1 MDAQLKDDVRVLT
14 TWLGRVIREQQGERF
29 FNKLERLRQLAKAA
43 RARPGAAS
51 RRDLRRFVDTLTARE
66 AETLAR
72 AFTLYFQLVNLAEE
86 QHRLER
92 LRARER
98 EGQSP
103 PLSVDRAL
111 EDIRRAGVSPARIA
125 RAVGELRLEP
135 VFTAHPTEAKRR
147 VVLRHLLRL
156 GTQWENFRRE
166 DLTPTERR
174 RAEDNILESL
184 EALWQT
190 RQVRQ
195 RRVTV
200 EDEVRNVLFFLAGTV
215 PTAAAEFTS
224 SVAAALERHAPG
236 ASPGPGLLT
245 FGTWVGGDRDGNP
258 AVTPES
264 SRWAL
269 AEQRRTALEFYLKS
283 VDALQWHLTGS
294 AAAASVDPAIKKSLI
309 KDRRELP
316 ELAERMRA
324 WEDGEFYRAKLWA
337 VEARLRR
344 ALAGTPGGYSDG
356 TAFADELA
364 RLRASLAA
372 RRGGRMARGGL
383 VTLERQARAFGFYL
397 ARMDFRQHSGRVRA
411 AAEAIL
417 GRAPSAAEWPEVL
430 KTGGPRAIPRSATDY
445 LALKELETLAALQAE
460 FGPAAADHYIVSMT
474 HAEEDL
480 WAALFL
486 ARRAGVVAVR
496 RGRWRSTIDVVPLF
510 ETIED
515 LARAP
520 ALMGGLWRHP
530 IYRQIL
536 ASRGGVQ
543 EIMLGYSDSNKDA
556 GYVAA
561 NFQLYRSQR
570 ALVRAAQNAGVR
582 LRFFHGKG
590 GTIDRGGGPA
600 HRAILAAPESV
611 PGGTLRITEQGEVI
625 AYKYGRPAIARR
637 NFEQMASAVLTA
649 RLAPPGAGL
658 PEDRRA
664 AYENALA
671 DIAVASARQY
681 RALVRDTP
689 GFVDYFNQATPID
702 LIEKIE
708 IASRPVFRRT
718 KPKNEGTPLSDM
730 RAIPWVFAWTQSR
743 HLLPAWYGAGTGL
756 ESFLRQHG
764 REGKNRLV
772 EMYDRWPFF
781 AALVDNLELSLAKA
795 DLGVAET
802 SAALVKDP
810 ALRRRLW
817 SLVRGEYK
825 RTLSALKAITG
836 HAVPLEKAPVL
847 RESIALR
854 NPYVDSLSALQNRF
868 LKLWRDESR
877 PARERE
883 AALSVLLVTLNGIAA
898 GMKSTG

>member
-1 MDAQLKDDVRVLT
+1 MDAQLKDGVRVLT

-43 RARPGAAS
+43 RARPGSTS
-51 RRDLRRFVDTLTARE
+51 RRDLRRFVDSLTPRE

-103 PLSVDRAL
+103 PLSVERAL
-111 EDIRRAGVSPARIA
+111 EDLRRAGVSPARIA

-156 GTQWENFRRE
+156 GTLWENFRRD
-166 DLTPTERR
+166 DLTPAERR
-174 RAEDNILESL
+174 RAEENILESL

-190 RQVRQ
+190 RQVRE

-215 PTAAAEFTS
+215 PSAAAEFTAAA
-224 SVAAALERHAPG
+224 AAALERHAPG
-236 ASPGPGLLT
+236 ASFGPGLLT

-269 AEQRRTALEFYLKS
+269 AEQRRTAIEFYLKS

-294 AAAASVDPAIKKSLI
+294 AAAASVDPAIKRSLE

-316 ELAERMRA
+316 ELAERLRA
-324 WEDGEFYRAKLWA
+324 WEEGEFYRAALWA

-344 ALAGTPGGYSDG
+344 ALTGAPGGYADAA
-356 TAFADELA
+356 AFADALA

-372 RRGGRMARGGL
+372 RRGARMARGGL
-383 VTLERQARAFGFYL
+383 VTLERQARAFGFHL

-417 GRAPSAAEWPEVL
+417 GRAPTATEWPDAL
-430 KTGGPRAIPRSATDY
+430 KAGGPRAIPRAAADY
-445 LALKELETLAALQAE
+445 LALRELETLAALQSE

-486 ARRAGVVAVR
+486 ARRAGLVSVR
-496 RGRWRSTIDVVPLF
+496 RGRWRSTIDFVPLF

-515 LARAP
+515 LSRAP
-520 ALMGGLWRHP
+520 TLMGALWRHP

-536 ASRGGVQ
+536 ASRGGTQ

-570 ALVRAAQNAGVR
+570 ALVRAAAGAGVR

-611 PGGTLRITEQGEVI
+611 PGGALRITEQGEVI
-625 AYKYGRPAIARR
+625 AYKFGRPAIARR

-658 PEDRRA
+658 PENRRA

-671 DIAVASARQY
+671 DIAVSSARHY

-718 KPKNEGTPLSDM
+718 KPKSEGTPLSDM

-756 ESFLRQHG
+756 ESYLRQHG
-764 REGKNRLV
+764 AKGKARLAD
-772 EMYDRWPFF
+772 MYARWPFF
-781 AALVDNLELSLAKA
+781 AALVDNLEMSLAKA

-817 SLVRGEYK
+817 AMVREEYK
-825 RTLSALKAITG
+825 RTLSSLKTITG

-868 LKLWRDESR
+868 LRLWRDESR

-883 AALSVLLVTLNGIAA
+883 AALAVLLVTLNGIAA

>member
-1 MDAQLKDDVRVLT
+1 MDAQLKDGVRVLT

-51 RRDLRRFVDTLTARE
+51 RRDLRRFVDTLAPRE
-66 AETLAR
+66 AENLAR

-98 EGQSP
+98 EGQAP

-111 EDIRRAGVSPARIA
+111 EDLRRAGVSPARIA

-156 GTQWENFRRE
+156 GTLWENFRRD
-166 DLTPTERR
+166 DLTPAERR
-174 RAEDNILESL
+174 RAEENILESL

-190 RQVRQ
+190 RQVRE

-215 PTAAAEFTS
+215 PPAAAEFTAAT
-224 SVAAALERHAPG
+224 AAALERHAPG
-236 ASPGPGLLT
+236 ASLGPGLLT

-269 AEQRRTALEFYLKS
+269 AEQRRTAIEFYLKS

-294 AAAASVDPAIKKSLI
+294 AAAASVDPAIKRSLE

-344 ALAGTPGGYSDG
+344 ALTGAPGGYANG
-356 TAFADELA
+356 PAFADELA

-383 VTLERQARAFGFYL
+383 VTLERQVRAFGFHL
-397 ARMDFRQHSGRVRA
+397 ARMDFRQHSGRVRV

-417 GRAPSAAEWPEVL
+417 GRAPTAAEWPEML
-430 KTGGPRAIPRSATDY
+430 KAGGPRAIPRSAADY
-445 LALKELETLAALQAE
+445 LALRELETLAALQAE

-486 ARRAGVVAVR
+486 ARRAGLVDVR
-496 RGRWRSTIDVVPLF
+496 RGRWRSTVDFVPLF

-515 LARAP
+515 LSRAP
-520 ALMGGLWRHP
+520 ALMGALWRHP
-530 IYRQIL
+530 VYRQIL

-570 ALVRAAQNAGVR
+570 ALVRAAQSAGVR

-625 AYKYGRPAIARR
+625 AYKFGRPAIARR

-664 AYENALA
+664 SYENALA
-671 DIAVASARQY
+671 EIAVSSARQY

-743 HLLPAWYGAGTGL
+743 HLLPAWYGAGAGL
-756 ESFLRQHG
+756 ESYLRQHG
-764 REGKNRLV
+764 AKGKARLV
-772 EMYDRWPFF
+772 DMYARWPFF
-781 AALVDNLELSLAKA
+781 AALVDNLEMSLAKA

-817 SLVRGEYK
+817 AMIREEYQ
-825 RTLSALKAITG
+825 RTLAALRTITG
-836 HAVPLEKAPVL
+836 HAAPLEKAPVL

-883 AALSVLLVTLNGIAA
+883 GALSVLLVTLNGIAA

>member
-1 MDAQLKDDVRVLT
+1 MDAQLKDSVRVLT
-14 TWLGRVIREQQGERF
+14 TWLGQVIREQQGDRF

-43 RARPGAAS
+43 RVRPGAAA
-51 RRDLRRFVDTLTARE
+51 RRNLRRWVDTLTPRE

-98 EGQSP
+98 EGQAP
-103 PLSVDRAL
+103 PLSVERAL
-111 EDIRRAGVSPARIA
+111 GDLRRAGVSPARIA

-156 GTQWENFRRE
+156 GTLWEQCRRP
-166 DLTPTERR
+166 DLTPAEAR
-174 RAEDNILESL
+174 RAEDNVLEAL

-190 RQVRQ
+190 RQVRE

-215 PTAAAEFTS
+215 PQAVAEFS
-224 SVAAALERHAPG
+224 SHVAAALERHAPG
-236 ASPGPGLLT
+236 AVPPDGLLT

-258 AVTPES
+258 SVTPES

-269 AEQRRTALEFYLKS
+269 AEQRRTAIEFYLKA
-283 VDALQWHLTGS
+283 VDGLQWHLTGS
-294 AAAASVDPAIKKSLI
+294 TAAAPVDPAVKRSLE

-316 ELAERMRA
+316 ELAERMRS
-324 WEDGEFYRAKLWA
+324 WEEGEYYRAKLWA

-344 ALAGTPGGYSDG
+344 SQGGTPGGYADG
-356 TAFADELA
+356 AAFADELA
-364 RLRASLAA
+364 RLRASLAG
-372 RRGGRMARGGL
+372 RRGARMARGGL
-383 VTLERQARAFGFYL
+383 VTLERQARLFGFHL

-417 GRAPSAAEWPEVL
+417 GRAPTAVEWPEVL
-430 KTGGPRAIPRSATDY
+430 KAGGPRAIPRSAADY
-445 LALKELETLAALQAE
+445 LALREMETLAALQGE
-460 FGPAAADHYIVSMT
+460 FGAAAADHYIISMT
-474 HAEEDL
+474 HAVEDL

-486 ARRAGVVAVR
+486 ARRAGLVEVR
-496 RGRWRSTIDVVPLF
+496 RGRWRSTVDFVPLF

-520 ALMGGLWRHP
+520 ALMGALWRHP
-530 IYRQIL
+530 VYRQIL

-570 ALVRAAQNAGVR
+570 ALVRAADSAGVR

-611 PGGTLRITEQGEVI
+611 PGGALRITEQGEVI

-649 RLAPPGAGL
+649 RLAPPGADL

-664 AYENALA
+664 AYEAALA
-671 DIAVASARQY
+671 EIAVASARRY

-718 KPKNEGTPLSDM
+718 KPKAEGTPLSEM

-743 HLLPAWYGAGTGL
+743 HLLPAWYGAGAGL
-756 ESFLRQHG
+756 DGYLKG
-764 REGKNRLV
+764 RGAAGKTLLV
-772 EMYDRWPFF
+772 EMYARWPFF
-781 AALVDNLELSLAKA
+781 VALVDNLEMSLAKA

-810 ALRRRLW
+810 VLRRTMWGLIKGEYQRTVAALR
-817 SLVRGEYK
+817 
-825 RTLSALKAITG
+825 TITG
-836 HAVPLEKAPVL
+836 HASPLEKAPVL

-868 LKLWRDESR
+868 LKVWRDETR
-877 PARERE
+877 PARDRE
-883 AALSVLLVTLNGIAA
+883 AALAVLLVTLNGIAA